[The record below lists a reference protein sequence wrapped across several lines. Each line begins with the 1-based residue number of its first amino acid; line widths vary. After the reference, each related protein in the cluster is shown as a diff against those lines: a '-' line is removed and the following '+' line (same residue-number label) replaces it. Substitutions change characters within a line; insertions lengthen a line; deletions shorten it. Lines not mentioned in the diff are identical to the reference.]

1 MKFIPMKEFVNYIE
15 DQVELNFELAANQKI
30 ESN

>member
-15 DQVELNFELAANQKI
+15 DQVELNFELATNQKI

>member
-15 DQVELNFELAANQKI
+15 DQVELNFELATNQKI
-30 ESN
+30 